1 MDVDHVSPPREPSSS
16 SGARK
21 RISTACEACRA
32 TKIKCEPSEQPGVCR
47 KYEELSSRARFVATD

>member
-1 MDVDHVSPPREPSSS
+1 MDVDRVSPPREPSS

-47 KYEELSSRARFVATD
+47 KYEELPCPFVKTD